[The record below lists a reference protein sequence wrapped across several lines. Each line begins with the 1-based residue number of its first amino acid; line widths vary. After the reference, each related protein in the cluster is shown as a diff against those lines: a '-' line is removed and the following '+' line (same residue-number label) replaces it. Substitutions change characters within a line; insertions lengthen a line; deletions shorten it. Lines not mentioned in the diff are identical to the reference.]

1 MHSLSSLSKI
11 QYANIISL
19 IIFSIAL
26 IIEIYNYGFDIMRL
40 VNIANFALA
49 WYMFINIRK
58 VQSTIKQ
65 ISDTVKKAEQGE
77 LNYRFAKINDG
88 GEMAELGKNLNVF
101 LSQLE
106 TFATQMASSISQASH
121 KSAYPQI
128 NEAEFQGQF
137 KSNIQ
142 TTNEAIHRMKEDSA
156 HIEGTDVNEA
166 LSEIGSGVIGE
177 LELLQKDL
185 NKSLHNIEE
194 IVQASETTLDNANN
208 STQDIQKISTGLHEL
223 IEGVDTSSES
233 IELLSQKTDEITSV
247 VELIKDIADQ
257 TNLLA
262 LNAAIEAARAGEHGR
277 GFAVVADE
285 VRKLA
290 ERTQK
295 ATSEI
300 AISIQTL
307 QQDANDL
314 QERSSKM
321 TTIAQNSTES
331 INNFEETLHEFSK
344 DAQLT
349 SRYAH
354 SIANMVFVILAKI
367 DHTIYKSN
375 AYSSIFRREIRTN
388 FLSPSECQL
397 GKWYMGA
404 AKEKFVHTSSYSQ
417 LDAPHKKIHALV
429 DRNISFIKSQDVVV
443 QNKEEVLANFKEIEE
458 QGHLL
463 YELMEKMLDEADAAC
478 MVGGDC
484 R

>member
-1 MHSLSSLSKI
+1 MNNLSSLSKI

-19 IIFSIAL
+19 IIFTVAL
-26 IIEIYNYGFDIMRL
+26 IIEVYHYGFDLMRV

-58 VQSTIKQ
+58 VQSTIKSLSET
-65 ISDTVKKAEQGE
+65 IEKAHDGE
-77 LNYRFAKINDG
+77 LSYRLEKLDDA
-88 GEMAELGKNLNVF
+88 GEMVEVGKILNSF
-101 LSQLE
+101 LTQLE
-106 TFATQMASSISQASH
+106 QFAHDMASTIDQAS
-121 KSAYPQI
+121 KQTAFPQI
-128 NEAEFQGQF
+128 DETHFRGQF
-137 KSNIQ
+137 RTNIR
-142 TTNEAIHRMKEDSA
+142 TTNEAIAHMKADMA
-156 HIEGTDVNEA
+156 HIEGTDVNEE

-185 NKSLHNIEE
+185 NKSLGSIAK
-194 IVQASETTLDNANN
+194 IVQASESTSSNAQS
-208 STQDIQKISTGLHEL
+208 STVEIQGISSNLFEL
-223 IEGVDTSSES
+223 IEGVDHSSES
-233 IELLSQKTDEITSV
+233 ISMLSQKTDEITSV
-247 VELIKDIADQ
+247 VDLIKDIADQ

-300 AISIQTL
+300 SISIQTL

-314 QERSSKM
+314 QDRSNRM
-321 TTIAQNSTES
+321 TTIAQTSNES
-331 INNFEETLHEFSK
+331 INNFATTLDDFSK
-344 DAQLT
+344 AAQST

-354 SIANMVFVILAKI
+354 SISNMVFVILAKI

-388 FLSPSECQL
+388 FLSPTQCKL
-397 GKWYMGA
+397 GIWYTGE
-404 AKEKFVHTSSYSQ
+404 AKEKFSHTSTYSK
-417 LDAPHKKIHALV
+417 LDAPHKKIHTLV
-429 DRNISFIKSQDVVV
+429 DRNISFIEKADLVVE
-443 QNKEEVLANFKEIEE
+443 NKDEIIQNFKQIESE
-458 QGHLL
+458 GERLNQ
-463 YELMEKMLDEADAAC
+463 LMENMLDEADQAC
-478 MVGGDC
+478 FLDGDC